1 MSNEEFQSYPGRTE
15 MLELIRQREN
25 QGAVQGHLGANADAY
40 PLCLPPDQA
49 TPWPVCIGNRSIE
62 S

>member
-15 MLELIRQREN
+15 MLELIRQRES
-25 QGAVQGHLGANADAY
+25 QGASQDQRETGANAY
-40 PLCLPPDQA
+40 PLCLSPGPACILPPA
-49 TPWPVCIGNRSIE
+49 IE